1 MWQIP
6 LFEEPKIRGLLIA
19 PDSYSFLTQQIG
31 PQFASDSEY
40 YLKLDEGLNVFIG
53 KNGAGKTTI
62 LRMLASAARVQV
74 MPYEGLVLDLGTKF
88 RLEALKYLG
97 MLFEL
102 GAKSPRETYSFNS
115 KGQRSGSLLSEF
127 IELEEENFEIYMSF
141 IEKCDW
147 LVTRALNFETDP
159 YSVVLVPTVICNSN
173 LPKTFKLEELR
184 SDYIEVM
191 GCELREEKDLAMDLR
206 KGFLEKWKSSPL
218 CNLRN
223 IRDLLSFTDS
233 PNSFAEGTSI
243 FLEPIGG
250 EELITMPESN
260 VEKVAVLTITS
271 GIDGTFQD
279 YEPNESIKE
288 GLSRLLSSKSSI
300 SLDMAE
306 DFGYQINKKIHE
318 FVDEIMP
325 SLADMSPFIG
335 NPFNWLTGSAPVLKN
350 SDGLTVNSLSN
361 AENRWLRIAVNMSIL
376 EPTMVL
382 IDEPESGLHRKNE
395 EKVSEVLSGSWTD
408 SKLVCIATHSPEFLN
423 REDIKIFRLA
433 NGKINE
439 FESSRNRE
447 IEALGLRKSDL
458 LGLVSKFLVVEGEH
472 EKIVFEKLF
481 GEELQKSRIKILV
494 ARGAKNFSGVID
506 SNIVFDFT
514 EADIFA
520 VMDNLE
526 AEEVQNVWNQSI
538 KICKESNYVNAAGY
552 LRNNLPN
559 RDSGESKFLSEFLT
573 RALESNE
580 YERFDVYGLTK
591 PDIIL
596 YFPESSFFLK
606 ESWDN
611 LRVEYTTQ
619 KNAWTGKQSF
629 VDFKSWLKKNK
640 GAKVGVGE
648 IEKALENLDQIPLDF
663 TKMVNALIGNLE
675 GEFKPRDI

>member
-1 MWQIP
+1 
-6 LFEEPKIRGLLIA
+6 
-19 PDSYSFLTQQIG
+19 
-31 PQFASDSEY
+31 
-40 YLKLDEGLNVFIG
+40 
-53 KNGAGKTTI
+53 
-62 LRMLASAARVQV
+62 
-74 MPYEGLVLDLGTKF
+74 
-88 RLEALKYLG
+88 
-97 MLFEL
+97 
-102 GAKSPRETYSFNS
+102 
-115 KGQRSGSLLSEF
+115 
-127 IELEEENFEIYMSF
+127 
-141 IEKCDW
+141 
-147 LVTRALNFETDP
+147 
-159 YSVVLVPTVICNSN
+159 
-173 LPKTFKLEELR
+173 
-184 SDYIEVM
+184 
-191 GCELREEKDLAMDLR
+191 
-206 KGFLEKWKSSPL
+206 
-218 CNLRN
+218 
-223 IRDLLSFTDS
+223 
-233 PNSFAEGTSI
+233 
-243 FLEPIGG
+243 
-250 EELITMPESN
+250 MPESN

-306 DFGYQINKKIHE
+306 DFGYQVNKKIHE

-325 SLADMSPFIG
+325 SLSDMSPFIG

-350 SDGLTVNSLSN
+350 SDGLTINSLSN

-395 EKVSEVLSGSWTD
+395 EKVSEVLSGSWTN

-481 GEELQKSRIKILV
+481 GEELQKFRIKILV

-526 AEEVQNVWNQSI
+526 AEEVRDVWNKSVN
-538 KICKESNYVNAAGY
+538 ICKESNYVKAGDY
-552 LRNNLPN
+552 LRANLPN
-559 RDSGESKFLSEFLT
+559 KETGESKFLSEFLT

-580 YERFDVYGLTK
+580 YARFDVYGLSK

-596 YFPESSFFLK
+596 YFSESSFGLN
-606 ESWDN
+606 ESWQE
-611 LRVEYTTQ
+611 LRNQYFDKKNTWTQ
-619 KNAWTGKQSF
+619 KQAF
-629 VDFKSWLKKNK
+629 MDFKTWLKKTK
-640 GAKVGVGE
+640 GGRVGIGE
-648 IEKALENLDQIPLDF
+648 IERALEKLDEIPIDF
-663 TKMVNALIGNLE
+663 TNMINRLAIDSL
-675 GEFKPRDI
+675 

>member
-1 MWQIP
+1 
-6 LFEEPKIRGLLIA
+6 
-19 PDSYSFLTQQIG
+19 
-31 PQFASDSEY
+31 
-40 YLKLDEGLNVFIG
+40 
-53 KNGAGKTTI
+53 
-62 LRMLASAARVQV
+62 
-74 MPYEGLVLDLGTKF
+74 
-88 RLEALKYLG
+88 
-97 MLFEL
+97 
-102 GAKSPRETYSFNS
+102 
-115 KGQRSGSLLSEF
+115 
-127 IELEEENFEIYMSF
+127 LEEENFEIYKSF

-147 LVTRALNFETDP
+147 LVTRALNFESDP
-159 YSVVLVPTVICNSN
+159 YSVVLVPTIICNSN
-173 LPKTFKLEELR
+173 LPKILKLEELR
-184 SDYIEVM
+184 SHYIEVM
-191 GCELREEKDLAMDLR
+191 GCEIREEKDLAMDLR
-206 KGFLEKWKSSPL
+206 KGFLEKWKENPL

-223 IRDLLSFTDS
+223 IRNLLSFTES
-233 PNSFAEGTSI
+233 PNSFAEGSNI

-306 DFGYQINKKIHE
+306 DFGYQVNKKIHE

-325 SLADMSPFIG
+325 SLSDMSPFIG

-350 SDGLTVNSLSN
+350 SDGLTINSLSN

-395 EKVSEVLSGSWTD
+395 EKVSEVLSGSWTN

-481 GEELQKSRIKILV
+481 GEELQKFRIKILV

-526 AEEVQNVWNQSI
+526 AEEVRDVWNKSVN
-538 KICKESNYVNAAGY
+538 ICKESNYVKAGDY
-552 LRNNLPN
+552 LRANLPN
-559 RDSGESKFLSEFLT
+559 KETGESKFLSEFLT

-580 YERFDVYGLTK
+580 YARFDVYGLSK

-596 YFPESSFFLK
+596 YFSESSFGLN
-606 ESWDN
+606 ESWQE
-611 LRVEYTTQ
+611 LRNQYFDKKNTWTQ
-619 KNAWTGKQSF
+619 KQAF
-629 VDFKSWLKKNK
+629 MDFKTWLKKTK
-640 GAKVGVGE
+640 GGRVGIGE
-648 IEKALENLDQIPLDF
+648 IERALEKLDEIPIDF
-663 TKMVNALIGNLE
+663 TNMINRLAIDSL
-675 GEFKPRDI
+675 